1 MYSHNDVP
9 MKIYLYAQ
17 NKLKHFHFDT
27 NLLEDND
34 WMQKDPISNTDIPRL
49 RKGNVGGQV

>member
-1 MYSHNDVP
+1 MYSHNDLP
-9 MKIYLYAQ
+9 MKIYHHAQ